1 MLLDANHNNIIS
13 KNIYIDNIKVDESQ
27 FEVKDYSIKLQFAKI
42 FNKKKR
48 KIKII
53 QIIKQHFENYCSQ
66 ELILDEKG
74 ISVRFLIYLE
84 NDLNLD
90 DISNK
95 NYIVNKELNLAY
107 FEGITTT
114 ETENHHGYIY
124 YSKQIDFLIYKYIP
138 ELTENILQNIIINKE
153 KDNQPNLNYIEIYRK
168 IVITEKGQNIEEIN
182 LMKVSNY
189 N

>member
-1 MLLDANHNNIIS
+1 MQITTILYQ
-13 KNIYIDNIKVDESQ
+13 KKVYIDNIKVDKSQ

-84 NDLNLD
+84 D
-90 DISNK
+90 D
-95 NYIVNKELNLAY
+95 
-107 FEGITTT
+107 
-114 ETENHHGYIY
+114 
-124 YSKQIDFLIYKYIP
+124 
-138 ELTENILQNIIINKE
+138 
-153 KDNQPNLNYIEIYRK
+153 
-168 IVITEKGQNIEEIN
+168 
-182 LMKVSNY
+182 
-189 N
+189 